1 MRRLA
6 RESSPT
12 VAAMRRFALRAD
24 RGWLRQTEDVAETH
38 DQTTPPISRR
48 RSVDEPPL
56 DAHWLSRVDRRAL
69 QLAQHGAHVRPPSSA
84 RSRARARSPCRR

>member
-24 RGWLRQTEDVAETH
+24 RGLLRQTEDVAETH
-38 DQTTPPISRR
+38 DHAAP
-48 RSVDEPPL
+48 
-56 DAHWLSRVDRRAL
+56 AA
-69 QLAQHGAHVRPPSSA
+69 A
-84 RSRARARSPCRR
+84 R